1 MAGRMKFLHLKK
13 RKILKLSDI
22 KPNFSELARFYELDR
37 RTVKKYYDEYEGK
50 AATEINQANRINI
63 MISSNK
69 SFLSEVRMSALCM
82 SSFFLRGCLIFGS
95 LTFRGEVAYRI

>member
-1 MAGRMKFLHLKK
+1 MSWIAGLSKSIMTDMKA
-13 RKILKLSDI
+13 KL
-22 KPNFSELARFYELDR
+22 L
-37 RTVKKYYDEYEGK
+37 
-50 AATEINQANRINI
+50 TEINQANWINI